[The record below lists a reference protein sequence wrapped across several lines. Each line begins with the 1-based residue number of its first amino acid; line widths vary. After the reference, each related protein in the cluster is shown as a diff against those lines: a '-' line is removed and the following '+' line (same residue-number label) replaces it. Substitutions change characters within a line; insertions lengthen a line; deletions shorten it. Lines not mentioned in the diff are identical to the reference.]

1 MTISQQEVI
10 HESERVYQVE
20 EISLTSH
27 GGIGADG
34 IGFSGS
40 CHEIIIKRTTGEVE
54 SIIVDFG
61 LFQGKDDKYNKLP
74 FDVSRV
80 SAVVVTHGH
89 GDHC

>member
-1 MTISQQEVI
+1 MTNSQQEVI
-10 HESERVYQVE
+10 HESDRVHQVNK
-20 EISLTSH
+20 ISLVSH

-34 IGFSGS
+34 VGFSGS
-40 CHEIIIKRTTGEVE
+40 CHEIIIERVNGDVE

-61 LFQGKDDKYNKLP
+61 LFQGKDDKHNKLP

-80 SAVVVTHGH
+80 SAVIVTHGH